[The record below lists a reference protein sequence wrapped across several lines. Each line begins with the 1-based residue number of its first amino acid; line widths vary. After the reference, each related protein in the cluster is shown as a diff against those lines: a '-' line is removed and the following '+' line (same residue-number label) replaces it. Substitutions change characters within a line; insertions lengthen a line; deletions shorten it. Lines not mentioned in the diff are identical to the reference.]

1 MQMGKIMKQ
10 LHNRPAIKDAVAVIL
25 TDSERRIQW
34 VNDDFTNITGYT
46 FEDVIGQKPSILQG
60 RNTTKSSIEHIR
72 KGLESLTPFKAD
84 IVNYRKDGEEYLCRL
99 VIHPIFNI
107 DDELTNFI
115 AFEVDGDKTDDRQI
129 SLMQIRRRYH
139 NSGLDNLKEIELFA
153 KLTILFERQKIYL
166 NPNLKLGDIAKKLK
180 TNSKYL
186 SQVVN
191 NQTNNNLIHYVNLY
205 RIEEAKRKI
214 ISDEYLHLTTYGV
227 AQTCGFKNKSTFY
240 KVFKE
245 ITTMTPKDYIRL
257 VKSHDDI

>member
-1 MQMGKIMKQ
+1 MGKIMKQ

-60 RNTTKSSIEHIR
+60 RNTTRSSIEHIR
-72 KGLESLTPFKAD
+72 KGLENLTPFKAD
-84 IVNYRKDGEEYLCRL
+84 IINYRKDGEEYLCRL

-191 NQTNNNLIHYVNLY
+191 NQTNNNLIYYVNLY

-214 ISDEYLHLTTYGV
+214 INDEYQHLTTYGV

-245 ITTMTPKDYIRL
+245 ITNMTPKDYIRL
-257 VKSHDDI
+257 VKSHEDI

>member
-1 MQMGKIMKQ
+1 MKQ
-10 LHNRPAIKDAVAVIL
+10 LDNRPAIKDAIAVIL

-46 FEDVIGQKPSILQG
+46 FQEVLGRKPNILQG
-60 RNTTKSSIEHIR
+60 KNTKMSSIERIK
-72 KGLESLTPFKAD
+72 KGLAGKVPFKAE
-84 IVNYRKDGEEYLCRL
+84 ILNYRKDGEEYLCRL

-107 DDELTNFI
+107 SDELTNFI
-115 AFEVDGDKTDDRQI
+115 AFEVDGNQTDDRNI
-129 SLMQIRRRYH
+129 SLMQVRRRYH

-153 KLTILFERQKIYL
+153 KLTILFERQRIYL
-166 NPNLKLGDIAKKLK
+166 DSNLKLGDIAKKLN

-214 ISDEYLHLTTYGV
+214 INDEYQHLTTYGI

-245 ITTMTPKDYIRL
+245 ITNMTPKDYIKMTRSR
-257 VKSHDDI
+257 VIN

>member
-1 MQMGKIMKQ
+1 MGKIMKQ
-10 LHNRPAIKDAVAVIL
+10 LDNRPAIKDAIAVIL

-46 FEDVIGQKPSILQG
+46 FEEVIGQKPSILQG
-60 RNTTKSSIEHIR
+60 KNTTKSSIERIR
-72 KGLESLTPFKAD
+72 KGLEGLAPFKAD
-84 IVNYRKDGEEYLCRL
+84 IINYRKDGEEYLCRL

-107 DDELTNFI
+107 EDQLTNFI
-115 AFEVDGDKTDDRQI
+115 AFEVDGSQTDDRHI
-129 SLMQIRRRYH
+129 SLMQVRRRYH
-139 NSGLDNLKEIELFA
+139 SSGLDNLKEIELFA
-153 KLTILFERQKIYL
+153 KLTILFERQKIHL
-166 NPNLKLGDIAKKLK
+166 DPNLKLGDIAKKIN

-191 NQTNNNLIHYVNLY
+191 NQTNNNLIHFVNLY

-214 ISDEYLHLTTYGV
+214 VSEEYQHLTTYGV

-245 ITTMTPKDYIRL
+245 ITNMTPKDYI
-257 VKSHDDI
+257 KMMKQYSET

>member
-1 MQMGKIMKQ
+1 MGKIMKQ

-245 ITTMTPKDYIRL
+245 ITNMTPKDYIRL

>member
-1 MQMGKIMKQ
+1 MGKIMKQ

-99 VIHPIFNI
+99 IIHPIFNI

-245 ITTMTPKDYIRL
+245 ITNMTPKDYIRL